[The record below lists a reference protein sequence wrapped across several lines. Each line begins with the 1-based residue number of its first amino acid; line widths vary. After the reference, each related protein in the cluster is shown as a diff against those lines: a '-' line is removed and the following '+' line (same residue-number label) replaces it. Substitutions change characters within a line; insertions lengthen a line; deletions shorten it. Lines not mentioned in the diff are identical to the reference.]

1 MLKINFLFHFRIRM
15 MRLRYVNNRADDID
29 HLIQCQPT
37 AVKAVRLEAFL
48 PHDKSERLNVND
60 DLTPI
65 ERRRLEALIN
75 DNHGSLVDRLP

>member
-1 MLKINFLFHFRIRM
+1 MFYFRIRM
-15 MRLRYVNNRADDID
+15 MRLRYINNRADDID

-48 PHDKSERLNVND
+48 PHDKADKVSHD
-60 DLTPI
+60 DNLTPI

-75 DNHGSLVDRLP
+75 DNSSMLVERLP

>member
-1 MLKINFLFHFRIRM
+1 M
-15 MRLRYVNNRADDID
+15 MRLRYVTNRDDDID

-48 PHDKSERLNVND
+48 PHEKSEKYNIND
-60 DLTPI
+60 ELTPI

-75 DNHGSLVDRLP
+75 DNVGTLIDRLP